1 MQAEDS
7 GEWGVLSMQNA
18 IEPELQSEKPIE
30 DSSLPLSTI
39 EARRT
44 QFYDNLSQAIIAAVL
59 IAVAVGVNWVLS
71 KSVTTGG
78 TWRGLVISFLL
89 TEFAISA
96 VWLVMGQCWF
106 AMRMLPPL
114 LIAESNLWQFKREAI
129 PLTAEATYFGF
140 VVVGLLLF
148 KTFGMTAPFGMN
160 AKVVSRPRQ
169 FSVWQLLMLTTCVA
183 IWLAFANLHRQA
195 LNAPPGFG
203 EVLLPCALFA
213 LMALAGVYAGLGPPK
228 RTIFRIFLPLAAA
241 SIVLIGFMQL
251 GSVPGWA
258 FFILYM
264 QSLLV
269 TVFLVT
275 WKYIWRTITKS
286 SP

>member
-1 MQAEDS
+1 
-7 GEWGVLSMQNA
+7 MQNA
-18 IEPELQSEKPIE
+18 IEPKLQSEKPIE

-59 IAVAVGVNWVLS
+59 IVIAVGVNWVLS
-71 KSVTTGG
+71 KSVTTSG
-78 TWRGLVISFLL
+78 TWRGLVMSFLL

-96 VWLVMGQCWF
+96 VWLIMGQCWF
-106 AMRMLPPL
+106 AMRILPPL

-183 IWLAFANLHRQA
+183 IWLAFANLHRQE
-195 LNAPPGFG
+195 LNGSLGFG

-228 RTIFRIFLPLAAA
+228 RKIFRIFLPLAAA